1 MSRITS
7 PSRIAARAPPSA
19 AEPVRGPSGD
29 ERGGVLGLV
38 PRTGIAHGG
47 DLLHLQLNQWA
58 HAQKKCYL
66 TASTAY
72 RRTVLIAFSRWGAR
86 SFQAFDL

>member
-47 DLLHLQLNQWA
+47 GLLPH
-58 HAQKKCYL
+58 
-66 TASTAY
+66 
-72 RRTVLIAFSRWGAR
+72 G
-86 SFQAFDL
+86 FDGVPPYCLDCLFTLGR